1 LNDGSEFQLLSLI
14 HSVLF
19 QDVKIEFDFPESNL
33 NRLEKIF
40 DLLSKNPLEYSF
52 SSVIYVIWNIFCR
65 LNISFLHAKYKQ
77 FQQMKLEMEK
87 VFFKGEMKKNVKDVH
102 LIKEK
107 AELDVQ
113 KPLLQLNS
121 FESVFN

>member
-1 LNDGSEFQLLSLI
+1 LNDGSEFQLVSLI

-19 QDVKIEFDFPESNL
+19 QDVKIEFDFPESKL

-40 DLLSKNPLEYSF
+40 DLLSKNPLDYSF

-65 LNISFLHAKYKQ
+65 LNISFLHSKYKQ
-77 FQQMKLEMEK
+77 FQQMKSEMEII
-87 VFFKGEMKKNVKDVH
+87 FFKGEMKKNVKDVNV
-102 LIKEK
+102 IKEK

-113 KPLLQLNS
+113 KPLLQWNS